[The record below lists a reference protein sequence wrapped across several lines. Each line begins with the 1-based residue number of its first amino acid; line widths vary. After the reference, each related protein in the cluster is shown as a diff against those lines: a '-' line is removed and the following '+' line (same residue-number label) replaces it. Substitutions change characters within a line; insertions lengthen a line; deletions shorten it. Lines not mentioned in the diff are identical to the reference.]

1 MMLFWNIL
9 QMVLFAAFTRIDNM
23 INYMQLRLPTILY
36 MVMRSTLQ
44 IEMLQNV

>member
-1 MMLFWNIL
+1 MTLFWNIL
-9 QMVLFAAFTRIDNM
+9 QILFAAFTRIDDM
-23 INYMQLRLPTILY
+23 INHMQLRLSTILY